1 MVGIQMFRRI
11 KNPVRSDHPN
21 TFATTPRTTEPVSS
35 RMATVPGDVDTT
47 RQPPLA
53 IPLRHFAVALGFLL
67 LGSAVG
73 VADATGTAPG
83 LARLAHL
90 HLLLVGFVCLTIAG
104 AMTQFVP
111 VWSGVPLHS
120 RRLARA
126 QLWLVVVG
134 LVGFVAGLLTRRLV
148 ALPLC
153 GGLMLAGFWAFAYN
167 VGRTLATARPLDVT
181 ERHFAAALA
190 FFVALTTLGV
200 GLAAGFVTPVF
211 GAALARSAV
220 VGAHATLALFGA
232 VLTTVFGALYQ
243 LVTMFG
249 QTEFD
254 ALDRRLQRV
263 ETVVYPA
270 GVAALA
276 GGRLLGHA
284 PLARVGA
291 LALLGGVFAFLL
303 VLGRRLRDA
312 RPERTPMLVRY
323 TLLAPATLCWAAL
336 ALPAWLRD
344 PLAAAATFGAP
355 GTAHLLAMVLVLVLV
370 GTLYHVVPFLV
381 WVHRYSDR
389 LGLEAVPM
397 IDDLYDD
404 RLATVDLVLVA
415 GGGTALVAG
424 EWAGDALARTA
435 GGVVLA
441 AGFAVFATNVALVV
455 WRHAPDSLRS
465 GPVGGVDG
473 D

>member
-1 MVGIQMFRRI
+1 
-11 KNPVRSDHPN
+11 
-21 TFATTPRTTEPVSS
+21 
-35 RMATVPGDVDTT
+35 MATVPGDVDTNS
-47 RQPPLA
+47 QPPLA
-53 IPLRHFAVALGFLL
+53 IPLRHFVVALGFLL
-67 LGSAVG
+67 FGTVLGV
-73 VADATGTAPG
+73 VDAPG

-134 LVGFVAGLLTRRLV
+134 LCGFVAALLTRRL
-148 ALPLC
+148 ALLPVFGTLV
-153 GGLMLAGFWAFAYN
+153 LAGFWTFAYN
-167 VGRTLATARPLDVT
+167 VGRTLAAARPLDVT

-200 GLAAGFVTPVF
+200 ALATGFVTPVF
-211 GAALARSAV
+211 GATLARSAV
-220 VGAHATLALFGA
+220 VGAHATLAVFGA

-243 LVTMFG
+243 LVPMFG
-249 QTEFD
+249 QTELD
-254 ALDRRLQRV
+254 ALDRRLQRA
-263 ETVVYPA
+263 ETVVYPS
-270 GVAALA
+270 GVVALA
-276 GGRLLGHA
+276 AGRFVGSV
-284 PLARVGA
+284 PLARIGAVG
-291 LALLGGVFAFLL
+291 LLVGVLAFLT

-312 RPERTPMLVRY
+312 RAERTPMLTRY
-323 TLLAPATLCWAAL
+323 ALLPPAMLSWAVFT
-336 ALPAWLRD
+336 LPAWLRD
-344 PLAAAATFGAP
+344 PLAADATVGAP

-404 RLATVDLVLVA
+404 RLATVDLGFVT
-415 GGGTALVAG
+415 GGGVLLVAG
-424 EWAGDALARTA
+424 EWAGHALVRAA
-435 GGVVLA
+435 GGGVLA
-441 AGFAVFATNVALVV
+441 VGFTVFATNMALVV
-455 WRHAPDSLRS
+455 WRHAPNSLR
-465 GPVGGVDG
+465 GGAVTGTD
-473 D
+473 